1 MPTVAP
7 TGDGAQ
13 PAVEKRD
20 GGTVVKGGNVAAT
33 SPMTNSLSVSDLAD
47 DVGQSFG
54 SKVIAQ
60 TAHAG
65 QNGLSFSDHVG
76 VSGATP
82 GAITAGT
89 TVLGYQADATEWV
102 VKGGNVATTLGGVA
116 NTTLIGGA
124 AGPDPV
130 RDNVAELE
138 TTRDHGDRDVDVL
151 AVPASGFNSWI
162 TITGGGSSVQ
172 FIDPEAGDGTSPS
185 DDKAANTT
193 RAVPGQLVYM
203 QGGKTPKQDTYKAKD
218 APES

>member
-20 GGTVVKGGNVAAT
+20 GGTVVRGGNVAAT
-33 SPMTNSLSVSDLAD
+33 SPMTNSLSVATLAD

-82 GAITAGT
+82 GAVTAGT
-89 TVLGYQADATEWV
+89 TTLGYQASATEWV
-102 VKGGNVATTLGGVA
+102 VKGGNVATTLGGVS
-116 NTTLIGGA
+116 NTSLIGGA

-130 RDNVAELE
+130 RDNVAQLE
-138 TTRDHGDRDVDVL
+138 TTRDYGVLDLDVL
-151 AVPASGFNSWI
+151 ATPASGFKSFR
-162 TITGGGSSVQ
+162 TITGGGVEKNYINPSVAGGATNSS
-172 FIDPEAGDGTSPS
+172 DA
-185 DDKAANTT
+185 AANTT

-203 QGGKTPKQDTYKAKD
+203 QGGKIPKQDNYKAKD